1 MNSPYNT
8 AMGVALD
15 AARDAASLGD
25 IPVGAVVV
33 DASGNFLAVG
43 RNYREERS
51 DPFSHAEIEAMRA
64 VAGDRGTW
72 NLEDCTLVVTLE
84 PCPMCAGAAV
94 SAHMGR
100 VVFGAWDEKMGALGS
115 VWDIARDPHVGFQ
128 PEVIGGVREEECAA
142 VLTEFFAARRR

>member
-15 AARDAASLGD
+15 VARDAALLGD

-33 DASGNFLAVG
+33 DASGNVLAVG

-64 VAGDRGTW
+64 AAGARGTW
-72 NLEDCTLVVTLE
+72 NLEDCTLIVTLE
-84 PCPMCAGAAV
+84 PCPMCAGAIV

-128 PEVIGGVREEECAA
+128 PEVIGGVREGECAA
-142 VLTEFFAARRR
+142 VLTEFFAARRW

>member
-33 DASGNFLAVG
+33 DASGNVLAVG

-64 VAGDRGTW
+64 VAGARGTW
-72 NLEDCTLVVTLE
+72 NLEDCT
-84 PCPMCAGAAV
+84 
-94 SAHMGR
+94 
-100 VVFGAWDEKMGALGS
+100 
-115 VWDIARDPHVGFQ
+115 HVGFQ

>member
-33 DASGNFLAVG
+33 DASGNVLAVG

-64 VAGDRGTW
+64 VAGARGTW

-100 VVFGAWDEKMGALGS
+100 VVLVHGMKKWVRWALCGILRAIRMLVFS
-115 VWDIARDPHVGFQ
+115 RK
-128 PEVIGGVREEECAA
+128 
-142 VLTEFFAARRR
+142 